1 MHTYLNQLQH
11 ILDHGIKKDDRTGVG
26 TISCFGLQARYNMAD
41 GFPAVTTKR
50 LVWKSVLSELLWFI
64 SGSRDI
70 KKLKKLLKSNRLWDG
85 NNGSYNDYHSRQKR
99 EDKIDKKDSDMGRI
113 YGVQWRHWQGYG
125 QKKNQREIG
134 FGVETKKTQGLDQ
147 GEIDFDEEKVGPHSW
162 RRLRDHHG
170 HKIDQLQKAINLIR
184 KFPKSRRILVDTW
197 NAAEV
202 TPYQNVD
209 QFQKA
214 IDLIQEN
221 PESRRILI
229 DAWNAAG
236 VDQLKNAIDLIQ
248 ENSESRRILVDAW
261 NAVEVTP
268 YQVALPP
275 CHVLF
280 QFYVA
285 EGKLSLQM
293 YQRSCDMF
301 LGVPLNIASYSVL
314 LHMVAKITG
323 LVPHEFIHVLGD
335 AHIYLNHL
343 DAVKEQLSRKPYP
356 LPELR
361 IKDRSQTEIDHF
373 EMDDFELINYQH
385 HDTIRAEMAV

>member
-11 ILDHGIKKDDRTGVG
+11 VLNHGIKKEDRTGVG
-26 TISCFGLQARYNMAD
+26 TISCFGLHARYAMAD

-50 LVWKSVLSELLWFI
+50 LVWKSMLSELLWFI
-64 SGSRDI
+64 SGSNDI
-70 KKLKKLLKSNRLWDG
+70 KKLKAMLKSNRLWDG
-85 NNGSYNDYHSRQKR
+85 NYKDYHSKARRVYKA
-99 EDKIDKKDSDMGRI
+99 DGDMGRI
-113 YGVQWRHWQGYG
+113 YGVQWRAWQGYG
-125 QKKNQREIG
+125 RKK
-134 FGVETKKTQGLDQ
+134 KKDSEQTEQDLEQ
-147 GEIDFDEEKVGPHSW
+147 TEIDFGVQWPKKKEVGAHSW
-162 RRLRDHHG
+162 RRLRDRHG
-170 HKIDQLQKAINLIR
+170 NKVDQLQDAIDLILEN
-184 KFPKSRRILVDTW
+184 PESRRILVDTW

-209 QFQKA
+209 QLQDA
-214 IDLIQEN
+214 IDLILEN
-221 PESRRILI
+221 PESRRILV
-229 DAWNAAG
+229 DAWNVAG
-236 VDQLKNAIDLIQ
+236 DQNVDQLKNAIDLIR
-248 ENSESRRILVDAW
+248 ENPESRRILVDAW
-261 NAVEVTP
+261 NAAEVTP

-323 LVPHEFIHVLGD
+323 LVAHEFIHVLGD

-356 LPELR
+356 LPKLHIE
-361 IKDRSQTEIDHF
+361 DRGQTKIEDF

>member
-1 MHTYLNQLQH
+1 MHTYLNQLQQV
-11 ILDHGIKKDDRTGVG
+11 LDHGVKKGDRTGVG
-26 TISCFGLQARYNMAD
+26 TISCFGLHARYAMAD

-50 LVWKSVLSELLWFI
+50 LVWKSMLSELLWFI
-64 SGSRDI
+64 SGSDNI
-70 KKLKKLLKSNRLWDG
+70 YDLKTYLKSNRLWDD
-85 NNGSYNDYHSRQKR
+85 NYEDYLNRLG
-99 EDKIDKKDSDMGRI
+99 IDKNDGSMGRI
-113 YGVQWRHWQGYG
+113 YGVQWRRWKGANG
-125 QKKNQREIG
+125 
-134 FGVETKKTQGLDQ
+134 
-147 GEIDFDEEKVGPHSW
+147 KVV
-162 RRLRDHHG
+162 
-170 HKIDQLQKAINLIR
+170 DQLQEAINLIR
-184 KFPKSRRILVDTW
+184 
-197 NAAEV
+197 
-202 TPYQNVD
+202 
-209 QFQKA
+209 
-214 IDLIQEN
+214 EN
-221 PESRRILI
+221 PESRRIMV
-229 DAWNAAG
+229 DAWNAAETG
-236 VDQLKNAIDLIQ
+236 
-248 ENSESRRILVDAW
+248 SRD
-261 NAVEVTP
+261 
-268 YQVALPP
+268 VALPP
-275 CHVLF
+275 CHNFF

-361 IKDRSQTEIDHF
+361 IKDRGQTEIDHF